1 MHSMQFN
8 IRISSN
14 CINCIR
20 CVAVCPSHVLVRNSA
35 NRMVEVGSLGRCI
48 GCGQC
53 AAVCPTHA
61 LHHSAYPTEKI
72 HPFKTEDCPTSEQFL
87 LLCKK
92 RRSNRTFSGQPV
104 PKECSQKIMEA
115 GSYAPTAHNAQD
127 VCYKVINSASQLQIL
142 SRFVADSYKHI
153 IHILQNPLLKP
164 FLRRFRPQYYDNLPS
179 MLNVVAEYDKGNDII
194 LRKART
200 VILICTD
207 QRDFFGA
214 TNADLAYQNMS
225 LMAETLGVS
234 QFYAGFLCSAI
245 RLKKGGLEQLL
256 GIKGKIH
263 AAMALGIPKVKFNNY
278 VERPLRFEFI

>member
-1 MHSMQFN
+1 
-8 IRISSN
+8 
-14 CINCIR
+14 
-20 CVAVCPSHVLVRNSA
+20 
-35 NRMVEVGSLGRCI
+35 
-48 GCGQC
+48 
-53 AAVCPTHA
+53 
-61 LHHSAYPTEKI
+61 
-72 HPFKTEDCPTSEQFL
+72 
-87 LLCKK
+87 
-92 RRSNRTFSGQPV
+92 
-104 PKECSQKIMEA
+104 
-115 GSYAPTAHNAQD
+115 
-127 VCYKVINSASQLQIL
+127 
-142 SRFVADSYKHI
+142 
-153 IHILQNPLLKP
+153 
-164 FLRRFRPQYYDNLPS
+164 

-256 GIKGKIH
+256 GIKGEIH

-278 VERPLRFEFI
+278 VEKPLRFEFI

>member
-1 MHSMQFN
+1 
-8 IRISSN
+8 
-14 CINCIR
+14 
-20 CVAVCPSHVLVRNSA
+20 
-35 NRMVEVGSLGRCI
+35 
-48 GCGQC
+48 
-53 AAVCPTHA
+53 
-61 LHHSAYPTEKI
+61 
-72 HPFKTEDCPTSEQFL
+72 
-87 LLCKK
+87 
-92 RRSNRTFSGQPV
+92 
-104 PKECSQKIMEA
+104 MEA

-127 VCYKVINSASQLQIL
+127 ICYRVIDSASQLQIL
-142 SRFVADSYKHI
+142 SRFVADTYKHI

-164 FLRRFRPQYYDNLPS
+164 FLRRFRPQYYDNLPF

-225 LMAETLGVS
+225 LMAETLVVS

>member
-20 CVAVCPSHVLVRNSA
+20 CVAVCPSPVLVRNSA
-35 NRMVEVGSLGRCI
+35 NRMVEVGSLDRCI

-72 HPFKTEDCPTSEQFL
+72 QPFKTEDCPTSEQFL

-92 RRSNRTFSGQPV
+92 RSSNRTFSGQPV
-104 PKECSQKIMEA
+104 PKECLQKIMEA

-142 SRFVADSYKHI
+142 SRFVADTYKHI

>member
-1 MHSMQFN
+1 MLQGD
-8 IRISSN
+8 R
-14 CINCIR
+14 
-20 CVAVCPSHVLVRNSA
+20 L
-35 NRMVEVGSLGRCI
+35 
-48 GCGQC
+48 
-53 AAVCPTHA
+53 
-61 LHHSAYPTEKI
+61 
-72 HPFKTEDCPTSEQFL
+72 
-87 LLCKK
+87 
-92 RRSNRTFSGQPV
+92 
-104 PKECSQKIMEA
+104 
-115 GSYAPTAHNAQD
+115 
-127 VCYKVINSASQLQIL
+127 ASQLQIL
-142 SRFVADSYKHI
+142 SRFVADTYKHI

-164 FLRRFRPQYYDNLPS
+164 FLRRFRPQYYDNLPF